1 MYANY
6 SIKRIYKNIKTAK
19 KLLIAASIIS
29 AITTAV
35 GLIVKLAKDQ
45 FATINLTYCWVYIL
59 IAFLPLLMLI
69 SLPRIDDKVD
79 APSKKD
85 ANKQWY
91 LFFLKVFFIVCGT
104 TQFYCESFSLSTS
117 LYLIGS
123 IIGYCAIP
131 LILVDIVRVHC
142 LCNYVMIKKDL
153 QSHEANVAVSE
164 QQPPAEEGAARVNE
178 CKNEQSVQN
187 DNEDCL

>member
-19 KLLIAASIIS
+19 KLLIAALIIS
-29 AITTAV
+29 AIATTV
-35 GLIVKLAKDQ
+35 GLIAILAKEQSD
-45 FATINLTYCWVYIL
+45 TINFTYCLVYIL

-69 SLPRIDDKVD
+69 GLPRIDDKID

-85 ANKQWY
+85 ANKQWQ
-91 LFFLKVFFIVCGT
+91 LFFSKISVI
-104 TQFYCESFSLSTS
+104 SLGILIFNIKYPLYTS
-117 LYLIGS
+117 LYLICS
-123 IIGYCAIP
+123 IIGSFAIP

-153 QSHEANVAVSE
+153 QSYEANVAVSE
-164 QQPPAEEGAARVNE
+164 QQPHAEEGAAHVNE
-178 CKNEQSVQN
+178 CKDDQSVQN
-187 DNEDCL
+187 DNKNCL